1 MVAKL
6 TRNQFGVYEY
16 QDAAVTSAPVN
27 NIDQF
32 EAYTGTQKTTLATGT
47 TDLGTQTQSLLR
59 EAPGQM
65 DIVTDPQT
73 GETKTVARGQTPV
86 DIQQQ
91 AIDTS
96 KALTP
101 RQSPFEKIQGI
112 TSTRQDTGFTP
123 DAYLNRIQ
131 QMQND
136 ALKAQRVNTLLKGG
150 LDLGVAYL
158 KGSKPLNIQQTTTP
172 LLNVAATP
180 VGQSTLGGVGLA
192 GGIGYGIS
200 RALGGDKKESTA
212 AGAGAAIGT
221 AFGGPIGGVVGGT
234 IGKVVGGRVICTELY
249 NQGLIS
255 RKDWALDLRFTESHL
270 TPEHI
275 KGYWYFAIPAVKSMR
290 KSKLSTKFWKHIA
303 VNRIKDVKWRL
314 GKGKFNLLGRI
325 YSSILEPLCKFTGK
339 FVKEKDY
346 HKELYA

>member
-192 GGIGYGIS
+192 GVIGNGI
-200 RALGGDKKESTA
+200 
-212 AGAGAAIGT
+212 
-221 AFGGPIGGVVGGT
+221 
-234 IGKVVGGRVICTELY
+234 
-249 NQGLIS
+249 
-255 RKDWALDLRFTESHL
+255 
-270 TPEHI
+270 
-275 KGYWYFAIPAVKSMR
+275 
-290 KSKLSTKFWKHIA
+290 
-303 VNRIKDVKWRL
+303 
-314 GKGKFNLLGRI
+314 
-325 YSSILEPLCKFTGK
+325 
-339 FVKEKDY
+339 
-346 HKELYA
+346 

>member
-16 QDAAVTSAPVN
+16 QDAAVASAPVN
-27 NIDQF
+27 NVDQF

-136 ALKAQRVNTLLKGG
+136 ALKAQRVNTVLKGG

-158 KGSKPLNIQQTTTP
+158 RTAKSQSIAGPTTQLTS
-172 LLNVAATP
+172 LVNTP
-180 VGQSTLGGVGLA
+180 VGATTVGGA
-192 GGIGYGIS
+192 GIAGAAGYGIS
-200 RALGGDKKESTA
+200 KVLGGDEKESKA
-212 AGAGAAIGT
+212 AGIGAAVGST
-221 AFGGPIGGVVGGT
+221 FGPVGAVVGGT
-234 IGKVVGGRVICTELY
+234 IGRVVGGRVICTELY

-303 VNRIKDVKWRL
+303 INRVKDIKWRL
-314 GKGKFNLLGRI
+314 GKGKFSLLGRI

-339 FVKEKDY
+339 FVKEKNY